1 MTQLTFAAGAS
12 DGRLA
17 PSFQPFKPASDFLK
31 AAGPLRLLQCPG
43 RSGFQTVGYFVL
55 RIADKKFARR
65 GRHMPSLNILRDH
78 TASTTSS
85 RTSNELSRAPLYL
98 YRRCGASKWEELM
111 ELPSRT
117 EQQAAE
123 ARSYNILQYKIEHKV
138 GIFRKQTDNDFGIDF
153 DIELE
158 MDKKATGRS
167 IKAQVKSGKELKPR
181 LDGVLTVSG
190 IKQSTLVYWCSI
202 SQQTNVIAYA
212 VDLKSE
218 TIFVT
223 SNLFWQATQLIDGS
237 EKSKTIEF
245 LPAGD
250 EPDRRALHVTLLHFS
265 KPTVPQII
273 ASHQLALRNLK
284 HTLDLLDDAF
294 HYDAGSNLH
303 EPEHFTDLLNVCKV
317 LLWGMDGQLW
327 TDPDDRRNW
336 SEVDYWDRKAMDDGW
351 GELCYF
357 SVQPVLSILVP
368 ALINRLCEL
377 REAVLAGKYYWAHNN
392 QKYLKSVYASVLPGD
407 VSVDGLRDWSQAD
420 HSSEVDNWTVER
432 FIREAAQANA

>member
-1 MTQLTFAAGAS
+1 
-12 DGRLA
+12 
-17 PSFQPFKPASDFLK
+17 
-31 AAGPLRLLQCPG
+31 
-43 RSGFQTVGYFVL
+43 
-55 RIADKKFARR
+55 
-65 GRHMPSLNILRDH
+65 
-78 TASTTSS
+78 
-85 RTSNELSRAPLYL
+85 
-98 YRRCGASKWEELM
+98 M

-392 QKYLKSVYASVLPGD
+392 QKYLKSVYASVL
-407 VSVDGLRDWSQAD
+407 
-420 HSSEVDNWTVER
+420 
-432 FIREAAQANA
+432 REM

>member
-1 MTQLTFAAGAS
+1 M
-12 DGRLA
+12 
-17 PSFQPFKPASDFLK
+17 
-31 AAGPLRLLQCPG
+31 
-43 RSGFQTVGYFVL
+43 
-55 RIADKKFARR
+55 
-65 GRHMPSLNILRDH
+65 
-78 TASTTSS
+78 
-85 RTSNELSRAPLYL
+85 
-98 YRRCGASKWEELM
+98 
-111 ELPSRT
+111 
-117 EQQAAE
+117 
-123 ARSYNILQYKIEHKV
+123 
-138 GIFRKQTDNDFGIDF
+138 
-153 DIELE
+153 
-158 MDKKATGRS
+158 
-167 IKAQVKSGKELKPR
+167 
-181 LDGVLTVSG
+181 
-190 IKQSTLVYWCSI
+190 
-202 SQQTNVIAYA
+202 IAYA